1 MLSGVSLT
9 SAFHKL
15 KEDRLMMEHL
25 QATTK
30 QKVFSLM
37 MVPFRPVVLNH
48 DWLLE
53 SPGYGFEIPMPG
65 KHLQGFWLTCLG
77 YDLGT
82 GI

>member
-1 MLSGVSLT
+1 MLNLDVGGEKGIHYRMSTDVEWSMSH
-9 SAFHKL
+9 SAFHML

-48 DWLLE
+48 D
-53 SPGYGFEIPMPG
+53 
-65 KHLQGFWLTCLG
+65 
-77 YDLGT
+77 
-82 GI
+82 